1 LQTRIADG
9 GAIMTAVDDRELMR
23 RMVARDQTAMSA
35 LYARHHVRLYR
46 YLVRLTRNEAVAEEL
61 MNEVFLESWRKA
73 ASYEGRS
80 SVSTW
85 LISIGHNRAI
95 SVLRK
100 RSEEAL
106 DDNMAVSIADEDDTP
121 EVALQKSGKAAVMR
135 ACMDELSVDHREI
148 IDLVYYHDKSVA
160 EAAEIL
166 GIPENTV
173 KTRMFYA
180 RKKLAELMREAG
192 LDRGWP

>member
-1 LQTRIADG
+1 MQTRIADG

-106 DDNMAVSIADEDDTP
+106 DDNMAASIADEDDTP

-135 ACMDELSVDHREI
+135 ACMDELSADHREI

>member
-1 LQTRIADG
+1 MMADGDQDLIRRIA
-9 GAIMTAVDDRELMR
+9 
-23 RMVARDQTAMSA
+23 ARDQTAMTT

-61 MNEVFLESWRKA
+61 MNEVFLETWRKA
-73 ASYEGRS
+73 GSYEGRS
-80 SVSTW
+80 TVSTW
-85 LISIGHNRAI
+85 LFSIGHNRAI
-95 SVLRK
+95 SSMRK
-100 RSEEAL
+100 RSEAPL
-106 DDNMAVSIADEDDTP
+106 DDDAAAQIADDEDDP
-121 EVALQKSGKAAVMR
+121 EVALQKRGKADVMR
-135 ACMDELSVDHREI
+135 ACMDRLSSDHKSV

-160 EAAEIL
+160 EVAEL
-166 GIPENTV
+166 LAIPENTV

>member
-1 LQTRIADG
+1 MKAATDKDLIERIA
-9 GAIMTAVDDRELMR
+9 
-23 RMVARDQTAMSA
+23 ARDQTAMTV

-46 YLVRLTRNEAVAEEL
+46 YLVRLTRNEATAEEL
-61 MNEVFLESWRKA
+61 MNEVFLECWRKA
-73 ASYEGRS
+73 GTFEGRS

-85 LISIGHNRAI
+85 MFSIGHNRAV
-95 SVLRK
+95 SQMRK
-100 RSEEAL
+100 RGEDQL
-106 DDNMAVSIADEDDTP
+106 DEDAAAQLADDSDTP
-121 EVALQKSGKAAVMR
+121 EVTEQKRGKAAIMR
-135 ACMDELSVDHREI
+135 ACMEQLSADHRSI
-148 IDLVYYHDKSVA
+148 IDLVYYQEASVS

-166 GIPENTV
+166 AIPENTV